1 VTDNIR
7 LAFLADGESVHTKR
21 WLTYFVGKGY
31 DVHLITSTA
40 KPIKGVKIHELR
52 FSLARNAYFLAHASF
67 PLRAWKIRK
76 MVRKINPDVLHAHY
90 ITNYGVCAAFSGF
103 HPFVLSPW
111 GSDITTDPQ
120 RSPIKKLLIRF
131 ALKKADLVEAYDT
144 RALLMELG
152 CDPRKIFVQP
162 WGVNTNQFSPKAR
175 SKSLR
180 RSLGVDNVYSV
191 LCARYWR
198 PPYNV
203 EVFVKAVP
211 LVLKRMKNVKFV
223 MLGGGPLEP
232 KLKELARRLGV
243 YKNIVFVGLV
253 PEAEMPAYL
262 ASVDVHVD
270 PIGGRGGIG
279 QTTRQVM
286 SCGTAYVLSDTVGVR
301 SVDCLHGLLFKQM
314 DHRDLARK
322 IVQLL
327 RNEKL
332 RKEIGEK
339 SRKVALEIFDMEKT
353 MKPWENVYH
362 KLKVS

>member
-1 VTDNIR
+1 
-7 LAFLADGESVHTKR
+7 
-21 WLTYFVGKGY
+21 
-31 DVHLITSTA
+31 
-40 KPIKGVKIHELR
+40 
-52 FSLARNAYFLAHASF
+52 
-67 PLRAWKIRK
+67 
-76 MVRKINPDVLHAHY
+76 
-90 ITNYGVCAAFSGF
+90 
-103 HPFVLSPW
+103 
-111 GSDITTDPQ
+111 
-120 RSPIKKLLIRF
+120 
-131 ALKKADLVEAYDT
+131 
-144 RALLMELG
+144 
-152 CDPRKIFVQP
+152 
-162 WGVNTNQFSPKAR
+162 
-175 SKSLR
+175 
-180 RSLGVDNVYSV
+180 
-191 LCARYWR
+191 
-198 PPYNV
+198 
-203 EVFVKAVP
+203 
-211 LVLKRMKNVKFV
+211 
-223 MLGGGPLEP
+223 
-232 KLKELARRLGV
+232 
-243 YKNIVFVGLV
+243 LV